1 MLNVLLNNG
10 VDTELALQ
18 TTEEETNLYP
28 IHMVARLGLCNILQ
42 CLINGNCNLDS
53 QTKLGDT
60 ALMVCT
66 RYKHEKCLRV
76 LVSSGADLGIV
87 NSFGHCATSTATSIH
102 WTKEYQKAVLDIIR
116 ARKVVKSSNAS
127 RFSSLLFVTHA
138 NDIEALK
145 KVVEN
150 RNINLDEQNESG
162 FSAVMISASEGSVEA
177 FKLLLHAGADVTN
190 LKNKDGLTALDI
202 IDLKQNGEDGH
213 KVMFEY
219 ALKKGCLNIS
229 TLAEAN
235 TLHRAACYGDINM
248 VEKLLKEGN
257 YDVNGFDENGYT
269 PLMLAARESNGE
281 MCGLLI
287 SHGAKC
293 DIKNERH
300 ETTLLLAREKN
311 LKGNDAENVIM
322 DELARRVVLCD

>member
-1 MLNVLLNNG
+1 MHFKTKTSAALLDIKIDREILDSVTVALKECLFLSYQNMQNIILLFSIAELIDNAAASARSWIGRAKEAARHDQRRLEKFVNVEGMIPSLRDPERFSFWLATLSNRRPSERLELLRIRDTKEQG
-10 VDTELALQ
+10 VDINAIDRILLQSSKPFLHTNVDCNALFAAVVSRQ
-18 TTEEETNLYP
+18 
-28 IHMVARLGLCNILQ
+28 
-42 CLINGNCNLDS
+42 INVV
-53 QTKLGDT
+53 KL
-60 ALMVCT
+60 L
-66 RYKHEKCLRV
+66 L
-76 LVSSGADLGIV
+76 
-87 NSFGHCATSTATSIH
+87 
-102 WTKEYQKAVLDIIR
+102 QKAVLDIIR

-219 ALKKGCLNIS
+219 ALKKGCLKKI
-229 TLAEAN
+229 
-235 TLHRAACYGDINM
+235 
-248 VEKLLKEGN
+248 
-257 YDVNGFDENGYT
+257 
-269 PLMLAARESNGE
+269 
-281 MCGLLI
+281 
-287 SHGAKC
+287 
-293 DIKNERH
+293 
-300 ETTLLLAREKN
+300 
-311 LKGNDAENVIM
+311 
-322 DELARRVVLCD
+322 